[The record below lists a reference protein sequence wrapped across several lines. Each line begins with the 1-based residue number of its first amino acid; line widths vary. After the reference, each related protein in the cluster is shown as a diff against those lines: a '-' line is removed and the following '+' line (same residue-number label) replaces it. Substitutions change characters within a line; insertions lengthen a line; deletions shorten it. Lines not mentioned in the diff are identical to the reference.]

1 MCCGCLLTQSQQG
14 IFSHGMSATVTTFL
28 MCCGHLLTQC
38 QHGKFYLTGCLH
50 VVIMVDAFNLVGPW
64 SFDRSL
70 APALLYGWFGMSA
83 WLHGDFPTGE
93 SFTVVSKLL
102 HHLYHFFW
110 L

>member
-38 QHGKFYLTGCLH
+38 QYGKFSLTGCLH
-50 VVIMVDAFNLVGPW
+50 VVIMVDAFNLVGLW

-70 APALLYGWFGMSA
+70 APGPCPLGWLVRDVSMAA
-83 WLHGDFPTGE
+83 WGLSHRRKFRCR
-93 SFTVVSKLL
+93 F
-102 HHLYHFFW
+102 
-110 L
+110 